1 MIWRPSYNSRIAQ
14 VIDIAVAFLSFLL
27 TFFVAKF
34 LHNLDSSLFAP
45 AIEIKQSIYLL
56 AVLLS
61 ISYKILFD
69 YQKAYSYQRFTSIA
83 REYAIVFKVC
93 FMGLLITIAL
103 TYLFGYKD
111 IPRSFYVLFFV
122 VSLVLFLSEKTSLFY
137 IASYIR
143 KKGKDRKRILL
154 IGTGTR
160 ARNFINVVKENF
172 HWGLDIVG
180 LLTGDRNIIGN
191 EVLGIKIL
199 DHYDNIQKVLKTVNP
214 EEVIITI
221 STKRFDQIRNVL
233 EICEKEG
240 VMVRLNSD
248 FFGYI
253 TKNVTVDNIF
263 GLNIISFDTVRRSEF
278 ALFVKRLID
287 IIGSLVAIILFSPFM
302 LIAIIGILVSD
313 GFPIFYTFIGYGLNK
328 KPVKIYKFRTMVKNS
343 EEMRAELNCKNE
355 MDGPVFKIKEDP
367 RITPFG
373 KWLRKFSVD
382 ETPQLFSV
390 LLGRLSLVGPR
401 HAMKD
406 ELDNYESWHRRR
418 LSVKPGLTCLWQ
430 VDGRNEIF
438 NFDDW
443 VKLDLKYIDE
453 WSILLDIKILL
464 KTIPV
469 VLFGK
474 GV

>member
-160 ARNFINVVKENF
+160 ARNFINIVKENF